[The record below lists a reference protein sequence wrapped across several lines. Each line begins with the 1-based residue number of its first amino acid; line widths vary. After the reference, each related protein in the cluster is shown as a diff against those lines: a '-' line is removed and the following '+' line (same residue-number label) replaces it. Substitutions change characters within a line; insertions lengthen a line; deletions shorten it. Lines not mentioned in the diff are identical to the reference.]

1 MSKTNLRIYRQLAW
15 VGVMLIAGAIVVALL
30 QAKFIGALTLVGF
43 LIAAIGFILLDDQL
57 PNLFDLLFVL
67 AALLNAG
74 GWVWD
79 LFHLPGPY
87 DEITHAYTTFAL
99 TLALSFLVY
108 GALLTSFYD
117 HRLVFVLAIAS
128 FGISI
133 GAIWEVTE
141 WLIGVID
148 NLQDTLMDLVM
159 DSIGALLAA
168 LFSLVALQERV
179 QGNRRSFG
187 RSAWSHHR

>member
-1 MSKTNLRIYRQLAW
+1 MIKTNSRIYRQLAW
-15 VGVMLIAGAIVVALL
+15 VGVVLLAGAIVVALL

-43 LIAAIGFILLDDQL
+43 LVAAIGFILLDDQL

-168 LFSLVALQERV
+168 LFSSVALQEQA

-187 RSAWSHHR
+187 RSAWGRHR